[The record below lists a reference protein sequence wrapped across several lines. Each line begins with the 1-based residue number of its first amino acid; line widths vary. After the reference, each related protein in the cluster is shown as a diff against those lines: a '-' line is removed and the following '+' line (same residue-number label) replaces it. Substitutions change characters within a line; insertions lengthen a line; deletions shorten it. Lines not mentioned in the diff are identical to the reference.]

1 MLTLDQIVEMNDSA
15 AGQPWNKLNKSLKLK
30 RLMDFAER
38 YSVAEELDDARKTQL
53 KQMLKDKLDKKCLQK
68 IKDVV
73 YNAEEERIEKIPSL
87 YIVHNKYTLRSD
99 SISPLSSLTPKTA
112 KKPEVKTGLSVPA
125 SAP

>member
-1 MLTLDQIVEMNDSA
+1 MLTLDQIVEMTSSS

-30 RLMDFAER
+30 RLMDFADK
-38 YSVAEELDDARKTQL
+38 YSESEELDESRKNQL

-73 YNAEEERIEKIPSL
+73 YNAQEERIEKIPAL

-99 SISPLSSLTPKTA
+99 SISPLSSLTPKTV
-112 KKPEVKTGLSVPA
+112 KKPDSKAMAVLSVVP
-125 SAP
+125 